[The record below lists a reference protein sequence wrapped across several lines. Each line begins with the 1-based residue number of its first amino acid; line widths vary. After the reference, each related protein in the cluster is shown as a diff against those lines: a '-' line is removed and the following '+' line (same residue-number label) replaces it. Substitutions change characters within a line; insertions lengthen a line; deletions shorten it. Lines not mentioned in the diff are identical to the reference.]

1 MDQTRFNHLMEMYT
15 AGKLNDHE
23 WQELAGMVMSGEYD
37 QPLHG
42 FIEGVY
48 HTAEHNEALNPEK
61 RQEILDKIYNTETPT
76 RKLPVFWWAAAS
88 LLLLLASGAAYFYL
102 QPAKTAPILPVQPV
116 VKTRDVQPGT
126 NKAML
131 TLADGSV
138 VTLDTLGRQELVQGN
153 TAVRQRNGLLQYE
166 NRGQDNANSYN
177 TLTTPKGGQYRLLL
191 PDGTAVWLNAG
202 SSLRYPVAFSDGERR
217 VTLTG
222 EAYFEVVH
230 DHKKPFR
237 VQVGNQVVED
247 LGTRFN
253 INAYADEPVAST
265 TLLEGAVKIN
275 NTLLK
280 PGEQA
285 QVTKE
290 GVISVVKNINTAD
303 AVAWKEGFFV
313 FRNDNLKT
321 VMRELARWYDVEI
334 IYQPNINNNQQ
345 FSGRIDRSLTLAQVL
360 NGLALTKAR
369 FTIEDNRKVVILP

>member
-1 MDQTRFNHLMEMYT
+1 MDQTRFKHLMNLYT
-15 AGKLNDHE
+15 AGKLNNHDWE
-23 WQELAGMVMSGEYD
+23 ELAGMVMSGEYD

-42 FIEGVY
+42 FIENVY
-48 HTAEHNEALNPEK
+48 HSTEHNESLNPEK
-61 RQEILDKIYNTETPT
+61 RQEILDKIYKAETPV
-76 RKLPVFWWAAAS
+76 RKLPVSWWAAAS
-88 LLLLLASGAAYFYL
+88 LLLLLAAGAVYFYL
-102 QPAKTAPILPVQPV
+102 QPAKNAPTPVPQPIAKV
-116 VKTRDVQPGT
+116 TDVQPGT
-126 NKAML
+126 SKAML

-138 VTLDTLGRQELVQGN
+138 ITLDTLGRQELVQGN

-166 NRGQDNANSYN
+166 NRGQDKADSYN

-202 SSLRYPVAFSDGERR
+202 SSLRYPVAFSDRERR

-222 EAYFEVVH
+222 EAYFEVMH
-230 DHKKPFR
+230 NHKQPFR

-290 GVISVVKNINTAD
+290 GIISVVKNINTAD

-334 IYQPNINNNQQ
+334 IYQPNANNNQQ

-369 FTIEDNRKVVILP
+369 FTIANDRKVVILP

>member
-1 MDQTRFNHLMEMYT
+1 MEMYT

-48 HTAEHNEALNPEK
+48 HTAEHNEALNQEK
-61 RQEILDKIYNTETPT
+61 RQEILDKIYHTETPA

-116 VKTRDVQPGT
+116 VKARDVQPGT

-166 NRGQDNANSYN
+166 NRGQDNVNSYN

>member
-48 HTAEHNEALNPEK
+48 HTAEHNEALNQEK
-61 RQEILDKIYNTETPT
+61 RQEILDKIYNTETPA

-202 SSLRYPVAFSDGERR
+202 SSLRYPVAFSDAERR